1 MTRTAEELSIVVPQE
16 RVPDGAVSE
25 RDFRGLKLEGPFD
38 FSQVGV
44 LASVLD
50 PLAEAGISI
59 FAVSTYDTDY
69 VLVKASHLEQALEML
84 RRAGHEIRRE
94 S

>member
-1 MTRTAEELSIVVPQE
+1 MPQE
-16 RVPDGAVSE
+16 HVPDGLLCE
-25 RDFRGLKLEGPFD
+25 RDFRCLKLEGPFD

-69 VLVKASHLEQALEML
+69 VLVKASNLEQALDAL
-84 RRAGHEIRRE
+84 RHAGLEINRE

>member
-1 MTRTAEELSIVVPQE
+1 MVPQD
-16 RVPDGAVSE
+16 RAPDGVVSE
-25 RDFRGLKLEGPFD
+25 RDFRCLKLEGPFD

-69 VLVKASHLEQALEML
+69 VLVKGSDLERALEAL
-84 RRAGHEIRRE
+84 RRAGHETRRE